1 MTHLSKF
8 IFGAQRQKE
17 TVVGVHSPEAGHFF
31 FLLPHERAIL
41 KPPFVAQLHY
51 VACYDCW
58 DDDGTPL
65 Y

>member
-31 FLLPHERAIL
+31 FPSSSRKSYTEATI
-41 KPPFVAQLHY
+41 
-51 VACYDCW
+51 C
-58 DDDGTPL
+58 GTTPL
-65 Y
+65 CGML